1 MRVQF
6 TIVLMLLITEYVL
19 SYKHCINLEGSIPDI
34 FKERKSILLGKSPDW
49 SGEDS
54 DEWDQ
59 LMRSGMT
66 GFSQRGYEKGH
77 CEMPKDML
85 K

>member
-19 SYKHCINLEGSIPDI
+19 SYKHCINLEGSIPEN
-34 FKERKSILLGKSPDW
+34 FKENPFSLGKSPDW

-66 GFSQRGYEKGH
+66 GFSRRGYEKGH

-85 K
+85 E